1 MQRVIMTSE
10 IHRATMG
17 GAALDFDGSC
27 AIAPSSMRAAD
38 IVVAPRTV
46 CIDDTANR
54 VGDRAAIA

>member
-1 MQRVIMTSE
+1 MQRVIMKSE
-10 IHRATMG
+10 IHDATMG

-38 IVVAPRTV
+38 IVCTPTIMCVDEA
-46 CIDDTANR
+46 ANR